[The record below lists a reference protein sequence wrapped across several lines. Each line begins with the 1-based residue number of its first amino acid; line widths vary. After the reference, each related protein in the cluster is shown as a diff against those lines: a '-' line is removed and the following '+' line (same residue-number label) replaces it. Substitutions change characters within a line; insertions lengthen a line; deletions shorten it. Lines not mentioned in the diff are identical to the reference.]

1 MSSNAALLEEA
12 DTPHLTGPEG
22 DDTCQFLSFVVD
34 GRAYGVRIQ
43 DVREIRQWMRTTS
56 LPNQPPHNLGVLNLR
71 GSIVSIQD
79 LRIRFGAP
87 APAPDDTNVI
97 VIVQTEGRRVGLLV
111 DAVSDILTL
120 QRADIQPVP
129 PNRGGGDDRAMLTSI
144 IMAGEVMV
152 GIVDLD
158 RVMGPG
164 LSE

>member
-1 MSSNAALLEEA
+1 MSSNAAPLEEA
-12 DTPHLTGPEG
+12 DTHHLTSPEG

-34 GRAYGVRIQ
+34 GRPYGVRIQ

-79 LRIRFGAP
+79 LRIRLGAP

-97 VIVQTEGRRVGLLV
+97 VIVQTDGRRVGLLV

-129 PNRGGGDDRAMLTSI
+129 PNRGGGDERAMLTSI
-144 IMAGEVMV
+144 IMSGEVMV

-158 RVMGPG
+158 RVMDPG